1 MTVTADL
8 NDIAIII
15 AVAAFLALVIALVPM
30 ILQIKK
36 TIKAVEDLTVES
48 RKTVEGV
55 NSLVN
60 RLNSQAG
67 DLDELVKRVK
77 EVGLKMTAV
86 AELVVDN
93 IRSPVITVLSL
104 LLGTRRALKRLLR
117 RDRNKGGDDDGNR

>member
-1 MTVTADL
+1 MTVTANL
-8 NDIAIII
+8 TDIAIII
-15 AVAAFLALVIALVPM
+15 AVVAFLVLVIALVPM
-30 ILQIKK
+30 IFQIKK

-60 RLNSQAG
+60 KLSLQAG

-77 EVGLKMTAV
+77 DVGLKTTAV
-86 AELVVDN
+86 VELVVDN

-104 LLGTRRALKRLLR
+104 LMGTRRALKRLLR

>member
-8 NDIAIII
+8 TDIAVII
-15 AVAAFLALVIALVPM
+15 AVVAFLVLVIALVPM
-30 ILQIKK
+30 ILQARK
-36 TIKAVEDLTVES
+36 TIKAVEDLTVEG

-60 RLNSQAG
+60 KLSSQAG

-77 EVGLKMTAV
+77 EVGLKTAAV

-117 RDRNKGGDDDGNR
+117 RDRNKGGDDDGKR

>member
-1 MTVTADL
+1 MTITADL

-15 AVAAFLALVIALVPM
+15 AVVAFLVLVIALVPM
-30 ILQIKK
+30 IFQIRK
-36 TIKAVEDLTVES
+36 TVKAVEDLTVES

-60 RLNSQAG
+60 KLNSQAG

-86 AELVVDN
+86 VELVVDN

>member
-36 TIKAVEDLTVES
+36 TIKAVEDLTIES

>member
-1 MTVTADL
+1 MTVTADF

-15 AVAAFLALVIALVPM
+15 AVVAFLVLVIALVPM
-30 ILQIKK
+30 IFQIKK
-36 TIKAVEDLTVES
+36 TVKAVEDLTVES

-60 RLNSQAG
+60 KLNSQAG

-104 LLGTRRALKRLLR
+104 LLGARRALKRLLR
-117 RDRNKGGDDDGNR
+117 HRSNKGGDDDGNR

>member
-8 NDIAIII
+8 NDIAVII
-15 AVAAFLALVIALVPM
+15 AVAAFLVLVIALVPM
-30 ILQIKK
+30 IFQIKK
-36 TIKAVEDLTVES
+36 TVKAVEDLTVES

-55 NSLVN
+55 NSLVS

-77 EVGLKMTAV
+77 EVGLKTTAI

-117 RDRNKGGDDDGNR
+117 RDRNKGGDDDGKR